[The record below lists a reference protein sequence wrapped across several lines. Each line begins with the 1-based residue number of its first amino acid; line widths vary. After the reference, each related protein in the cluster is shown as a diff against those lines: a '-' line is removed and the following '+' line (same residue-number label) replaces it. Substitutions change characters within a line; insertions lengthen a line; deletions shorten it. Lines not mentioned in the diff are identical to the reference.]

1 MKDKLLPI
9 FMGKVC
15 EAWRLDKEGLFSNP
29 KERDYTSARQIIWAL
44 ANYRNISGMKIT
56 NFMNSEGA
64 EFGYSVTNSTVSK
77 GIRSF
82 CRKMEQDADLR
93 RIFNTIK
100 DEKLF

>member
-1 MKDKLLPI
+1 
-9 FMGKVC
+9 
-15 EAWRLDKEGLFSNP
+15 
-29 KERDYTSARQIIWAL
+29 
-44 ANYRNISGMKIT
+44 MKIT

-82 CRKMEQDADLR
+82 WRKMEQDADLR
-93 RIFNTIK
+93 KIFNTLK